1 MKFLG
6 ILFGFSNGITN
17 FFLWATTKNM
27 NIEAIIIV

>member
-6 ILFGFSNGITN
+6 ILFKFSNVVTN
-17 FFLWATTKNM
+17 FLWATTKNM